1 MNTLSVELE
10 IQDGKASATL
20 DGFKRNIEAT
30 AAQMSKLSGA
40 STFDALDAEINKSI
54 ITASKMRSE
63 LSQVQGS
70 FSKIAQSAGEQIAG
84 TRNRLVEIQ
93 TAMSRTTEASALAKL
108 SQDARAASTELD
120 ALSAKIN
127 NVAAGRGIAPV
138 VSTTAAVQNLGGA
151 AKLSAFQMQNLGFQ
165 INDSI
170 TMLAMGASPFRILAS
185 QGGQIVQVFGGVKEA
200 FAAAASGL
208 QKLTALTGI
217 SGAGFAAFGGLAVA
231 GYAIV
236 QWSKSVR
243 EEAERRLK
251 AEEMIAG
258 AMNRQILLGKQL
270 LDNYEKLEKSQASD
284 RQFGRFL
291 KDGSIDDLQ
300 ARYDNLKQLQN
311 LGGNTEVRVGKDGK
325 VEAVESEAFKKRQE
339 QMLALKAQID
349 ALLQNKTADADN
361 ALGQRFENY
370 KKAQENAEKAFR
382 ESVEKGKDKV
392 KDLKEA
398 WNSAFDSLYQR
409 SAAGN
414 PFALFLQKTE
424 SETEKLKKSLA
435 GLPPEL
441 QKVALAMNAAANV
454 KEAFSLRLDNAL
466 GANSLR
472 SDADNFRNPLDPKK
486 ADKDRARLYA
496 RYFGLPVSM
505 DERGDA
511 LYDTTGKNM
520 EAILETVNRQL
531 RLTSDTPADRLNKR
545 LSDEYDTIYD
555 RRRPG
560 FDQGIADRK
569 FNALTQGV
577 NPLELSDNLRDAAA
591 SSREREA
598 ARMETAESDARKQ
611 RDEQIAV
618 QKEIAENGK
627 QLLEIAA
634 KEGLSGVIRI
644 IDDTGGK
651 VETRL
656 GKRAT
661 AADTADYYNR

>member
-1 MNTLSVELE
+1 MNTLSVDLE

-20 DGFKRNIEAT
+20 DGFKKNIEAT
-30 AAQMSKLSGA
+30 AAQISKLSGA
-40 STFDALDAEINKSI
+40 ATFDALDAEINKSI
-54 ITASKMRSE
+54 TTASKMRSE

-70 FSKIAQSAGEQIAG
+70 LSKVAREAGEQITG

-93 TAMSRTTEASALAKL
+93 TAMSRTTDSSVLAKL
-108 SQDARAASTELD
+108 SKDAQVASAQLD

-127 NVAAGRGIAPV
+127 NVAVGRGLPAI
-138 VSTTAAVQNLGGA
+138 SGTTGAVQNLGGA

-170 TMLAMGASPFRILAS
+170 TMLALGASPIRVLAS

-217 SGAGFAAFGGLAVA
+217 SGAGFAVFGGLAVA
-231 GYAIV
+231 GYTIV
-236 QWSKSVR
+236 EWSKSVR

-251 AEEMIAG
+251 VEEMIAG

-311 LGGNTEVRVGKDGK
+311 LGGNTEVRVGNDGK

-349 ALLQNKTADADN
+349 ALLQNKTADADRSFN
-361 ALGQRFENY
+361 DRWEAW
-370 KKAQENAEKAFR
+370 KKSQENAEKAFR

-392 KDLKEA
+392 KELKGA
-398 WNSAFDSLYQR
+398 WDSAFDSLYQR

-414 PFALFLQKTE
+414 PFALFLQK
-424 SETEKLKKSLA
+424 SADQTEKLKKSLA

-441 QKVALAMNAAANV
+441 QKVALAMNAAANA

-472 SDADNFRNPLDPKK
+472 SDADNFRNPLDPQK

-496 RYFGLPVSM
+496 RYFGSPVGT
-505 DERGDA
+505 DERGNP
-511 LYDTTGKNM
+511 LYDTAGKNT
-520 EAILETVNRQL
+520 EAISDYIERQL

-545 LSDEYDTIYD
+545 LSDQYDLIYN
-555 RRRPG
+555 RRDPN
-560 FDQGIADRK
+560 FDQGVADRK

-577 NPLELSDNLRDAAA
+577 NPLELSDRLRDAAA

-598 ARMETAESDARKQ
+598 TRMESAESDARKQ
-611 RDEQIAV
+611 REESIAV
-618 QKEIAENGK
+618 QKQIAENGK
-627 QLLEIAA
+627 RLLELAE

-661 AADTADYYNR
+661 EKDTANYYNR